1 MRANQIEEL
10 EQKRDE
16 LKRRLAA
23 IREMRQ
29 GSLVERYRRCG
40 KQTCHC
46 ANEGASGHG
55 PSWSLTR
62 AVGGK
67 TVTRIIPSHAVERTR
82 EQLAEFH
89 KFRELTRELVE
100 VNERLCDTRLRS
112 DDAERSDDT
121 AKKRASQKSS
131 RVKSPPRS
139 RP

>member
-1 MRANQIEEL
+1 MSGKQIQEL
-10 EQKRDE
+10 EQKRDQ
-16 LKRRLAA
+16 LKSRLAA
-23 IREMRQ
+23 IRDMRQ

-46 ANEGASGHG
+46 AHEGAIGHG

-67 TVTRIIPSHAVERTR
+67 TVTHIIPSHAVERTR
-82 EQLAEFH
+82 EQLAEYH
-89 KFRELTRELVE
+89 KFRNLTRELVE
-100 VNERLCDTRLRS
+100 INERLCDARLRT
-112 DDAERSDDT
+112 DAERSDDT
-121 AKKRASQKSS
+121 VKKGASKKSS